1 MGGAGRHLISER
13 ETKVDPAERSEEYTL
28 LDRIDSNTYAREW
41 AVEMGTN
48 MAACK
53 PAHRALCASH
63 RILHFL
69 CLI

>member
-1 MGGAGRHLISER
+1 M
-13 ETKVDPAERSEEYTL
+13 DPAERSEEYTL